1 MKINI
6 EIRDDLIAKAKKLS
20 GIQNESALIEQ
31 ALQLFVTIEN
41 QKKLKDLFGK
51 IEFDEEAF
59 K

>member
-1 MKINI
+1 MRINFKIND
-6 EIRDDLIAKAKKLS
+6 ELIAKAKELS
-20 GIQNESALIEQ
+20 GIQDESVLIEK

-41 QKKLKDLFGK
+41 QKKLKNLFGK